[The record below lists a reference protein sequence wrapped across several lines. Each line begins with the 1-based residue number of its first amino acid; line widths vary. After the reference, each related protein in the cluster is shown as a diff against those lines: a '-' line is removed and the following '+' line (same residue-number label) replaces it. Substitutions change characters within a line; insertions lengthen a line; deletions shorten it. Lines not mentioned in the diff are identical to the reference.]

1 MYLLGEIVVGALII
15 ASAGGL
21 VWAID
26 FNEHVINKEEYD
38 KRKTKD

>member
-1 MYLLGEIVVGALII
+1 MDLRGEIVVGALSF

-26 FNEHVINKEEYD
+26 FNKHVINKEEYD